1 MEILIDNRQNKR
13 RILQE
18 KIQQTAQ
25 VILSALDCPDGELSI
40 LIVDDL
46 QIEEL
51 NKRYLNRLGPTN
63 VIAFPMREGRFSN
76 ITPRLLGD
84 VVISVEAAVREGE
97 LAKISMEDRFDQ
109 LLIHGILHLFGYDHE
124 KSKEEADKMEKKSNE
139 LLDVLSSRPIF

>member
-25 VILSALDCPDGELSI
+25 VVLSALDCPDGELSI
-40 LIVDDL
+40 VVVDDL
-46 QIEEL
+46 EIEAL
-51 NKRYLNRLGPTN
+51 NKRYLNRLGLTN
-63 VIAFPMREGRFSN
+63 VIAFPMREGKFSN
-76 ITPRLLGD
+76 ITPWLLGD
-84 VVISVEAAVREGE
+84 VVISVEAAMREGE
-97 LAKISMEDRFDQ
+97 LAKISIEDRFDQ

-139 LLDVLSSRPIF
+139 LLGVLSNKC

>member
-1 MEILIDNRQNKR
+1 M
-13 RILQE
+13 QE

-40 LIVDDL
+40 LIVDDF

-51 NKRYLNRLGPTN
+51 NKKYLNRLGPTN

-76 ITPRLLGD
+76 ITPQLLGD
-84 VVISVEAAVREGE
+84 VVISVEAAMREGK

-139 LLDVLSSRPIF
+139 LLGVLSSRPIF

>member
-1 MEILIDNRQNKR
+1 M
-13 RILQE
+13 
-18 KIQQTAQ
+18 
-25 VILSALDCPDGELSI
+25 DCPDGELSI

-84 VVISVEAAVREGE
+84 VVISVEAAMQEGE

-139 LLDVLSSRPIF
+139 LLDVLSVKC